1 MIDINV
7 DLLQWFTNFLI
18 KCSGANTS
26 GCLIKTY
33 IMSNYQLAEE
43 LHKPLIIKLEKHKV
57 YSSFKTMFEVLT
69 WQVCNL

>member
-18 KCSGANTS
+18 KSSGANTS
-26 GCLIKTY
+26 GCPIKTY

-43 LHKPLIIKLEKHKV
+43 LHKPLIIRFEKRKV
-57 YSSFKTMFEVLT
+57 YSSFKTIFEVLI
-69 WQVCNL
+69 WQTCH